1 MQKINTVKGTKD
13 LYGQSLIDHN
23 FIAETFIKICE
34 SKNYNHISTPIIENA
49 GVFKKTLGLTS
60 DIISK
65 EMYNFIDQGGDD
77 LVLRPEGT
85 AAIARALVS
94 NSLQDELNK
103 KFFYY
108 GPMFRREKPQSGRLR
123 QFHQVGIELFDEKV
137 FFNDVE
143 AIMIANNFLEKIE
156 IRNNVNLE
164 INSLGN
170 FDSREKYK
178 SELIKFFK
186 TKESS
191 LSVESKKKININPLR
206 ILDSK
211 IENDKEIIQKA
222 PKLMD
227 YLDEDSLFFFK
238 AIEKNLKVLGI
249 DYTINPYLVRG
260 LDYYNHTAFEF
271 ITSEDKSQNTILA
284 GGRYDGLVS
293 SLGGKNISGIGWAA
307 GVERIVM
314 NIKNF
319 QKKKKVVNFISQSN
333 EFNTKLLEIYNSLQ
347 IKENISFN
355 ILYTGSFKK
364 KIIKANKLNSYGCF
378 ILGEDEF
385 KENKILWKNMESG
398 KQKSVLIDKIND
410 FIKKI

>member
-1 MQKINTVKGTKD
+1 
-13 LYGQSLIDHN
+13 
-23 FIAETFIKICE
+23 
-34 SKNYNHISTPIIENA
+34 
-49 GVFKKTLGLTS
+49 
-60 DIISK
+60 
-65 EMYNFIDQGGDD
+65 
-77 LVLRPEGT
+77 
-85 AAIARALVS
+85 
-94 NSLQDELNK
+94 
-103 KFFYY
+103 
-108 GPMFRREKPQSGRLR
+108 
-123 QFHQVGIELFDEKV
+123 
-137 FFNDVE
+137 
-143 AIMIANNFLEKIE
+143 
-156 IRNNVNLE
+156 
-164 INSLGN
+164 
-170 FDSREKYK
+170 
-178 SELIKFFK
+178 
-186 TKESS
+186 
-191 LSVESKKKININPLR
+191 
-206 ILDSK
+206 
-211 IENDKEIIQKA
+211 
-222 PKLMD
+222 MD

-238 AIEKNLKVLGI
+238 AVEKNLKILGI
-249 DYTINPYLVRG
+249 DYTVNPYLVRG

-347 IKENISFN
+347 IKEDISFN

-378 ILGEDEF
+378 ILGEDEI

-410 FIKKI
+410 FIKII

>member
-23 FIAETFIKICE
+23 FISETFKKICE

-227 YLDEDSLFFFK
+227 YLDEDSLFYFK

-319 QKKKKVVNFISQSN
+319 H
-333 EFNTKLLEIYNSLQ
+333 
-347 IKENISFN
+347 
-355 ILYTGSFKK
+355 
-364 KIIKANKLNSYGCF
+364 
-378 ILGEDEF
+378 
-385 KENKILWKNMESG
+385 
-398 KQKSVLIDKIND
+398 
-410 FIKKI
+410 